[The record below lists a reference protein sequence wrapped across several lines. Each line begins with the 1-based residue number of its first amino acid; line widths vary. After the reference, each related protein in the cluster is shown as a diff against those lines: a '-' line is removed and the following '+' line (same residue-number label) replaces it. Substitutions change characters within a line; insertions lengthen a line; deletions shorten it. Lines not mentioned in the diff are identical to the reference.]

1 MKSKLGLLLLFL
13 VLVFQCTPRNELN
26 SRYKARIEVEDI
38 AFLKKDSLL
47 EIFCEKYY
55 ASNGYNCDS
64 IIQINR
70 IQNKLL
76 TSIDRQK
83 TSGKDRFYGVSFKLE
98 YDLQVA
104 NALIY
109 RISSDSIW
117 LYQNSS
123 DVDSNFNL
131 NLQSARKL

>member
-1 MKSKLGLLLLFL
+1 MISKLGLLLLFL
-13 VLVFQCTPRNELN
+13 VLVYQCSPRKGLSDKSN
-26 SRYKARIEVEDI
+26 ARMEAEDI

-47 EIFCEKYY
+47 ERFCEKHY

-70 IQNKLL
+70 IQNELV
-76 TSIDRQK
+76 TSIDSRK
-83 TSGKDRFYGVSFKLE
+83 TSRKNRFYGVSFKLE

-109 RISSDSIW
+109 QISADSIW